1 MNYDS
6 FLTPLFFRKLQ
17 QLKIHTRRA
26 ASGQNQGAH
35 SSLRRGHGLEF
46 ADFVPYAPG
55 MDFRHI
61 DWNALARTDRLFVR
75 QFREERDLNVVV
87 LLDTSASM
95 NYPPSASDHNKLEF
109 AKGITL
115 ALAYIALADGDT
127 VRVIDLAR
135 VRGKKGM
142 SPAYRNPK
150 SLSRIVQFLKDAEP
164 AQEVDISTAIRHA
177 IAGQKLPGKCFLVSD
192 FLYEE
197 EKQIEVL
204 DILRGKSFDVAA
216 VRILSPE
223 ELSLAGVG
231 SQSAVRDIETGEE
244 LEIGITPGLVK
255 EYKRVLAD
263 HLASLERYCARNR
276 VEYILLS
283 SDESLE
289 SAVLKKLPAVGIL
302 H

>member
-1 MNYDS
+1 
-6 FLTPLFFRKLQ
+6 
-17 QLKIHTRRA
+17 
-26 ASGQNQGAH
+26 
-35 SSLRRGHGLEF
+35 
-46 ADFVPYAPG
+46 
-55 MDFRHI
+55 
-61 DWNALARTDRLFVR
+61 
-75 QFREERDLNVVV
+75 
-87 LLDTSASM
+87 
-95 NYPPSASDHNKLEF
+95 
-109 AKGITL
+109 
-115 ALAYIALADGDT
+115 
-127 VRVIDLAR
+127 
-135 VRGKKGM
+135 M

-164 AQEVDISTAIRHA
+164 AQEIDTLTAIRHA

-197 EKQIEVL
+197 DKQIEVL
-204 DILRGKSFDVAA
+204 DILRGKVLMWLPCASFP
-216 VRILSPE
+216 LK

>member
-26 ASGQNQGAH
+26 ASGQNQGGH

-87 LLDTSASM
+87 LLDTSGSM
-95 NYPPSASDHNKLEF
+95 NYPPSASEHNKLEF
-109 AKGITL
+109 AKGIAL

-135 VRGKKGM
+135 IRSKKGM